1 MHHTICHSYTCG
13 AYDLFWLC
21 DRKCLS
27 HGDPSNH
34 PRRWTRRDMLGH
46 FSNRGS
52 PDLSLL
58 PRPQIPQALQFG
70 NDAICLSSSSNVRS
84 QESHAHK
91 TTDKRVAHLLQEL
104 IATIHMAEDLNHVGG
119 GRNFLRNFGN
129 TSHCHMNQNPKSK
142 NKSSN

>member
-21 DRKCLS
+21 DRKCQS

-52 PDLSLL
+52 ADLSLL
-58 PRPQIPQALQFG
+58 ARPQIPQALQFG
-70 NDAICLSSSSNVRS
+70 IDAIRLSFSSNVRS
-84 QESHAHK
+84 QGSHAHK
-91 TTDKRVAHLLQEL
+91 TTDKTCCSLITGTYCHHMYGRRLKSWGWRQKFPPKFLQHFPLPKE
-104 IATIHMAEDLNHVGG
+104 
-119 GRNFLRNFGN
+119 
-129 TSHCHMNQNPKSK
+129 PKSPK
-142 NKSSN
+142 QEQK